1 MKYTILLWPHANV
14 RYRNETQKLAEAELA
29 IMLGRVAPGVEF
41 ASAECMG
48 MPALELNSDEPLSEA
63 CFAALQ
69 GHSLLY
75 GLFERRGDGALMPV
89 CGREKP
95 YLGEDLPGILKYKG
109 KTNEMFT
116 QLLVNAALY
125 SADFRSAQGQIRL
138 LDPMCGRATTL
149 FVGANRGWN
158 CTGADLDK
166 NDLKEAEQ
174 FFKRYLEYHRYK
186 HAIERSSLTVQGR
199 KPANSVQFTFADSP
213 EHFKQKQTA
222 SVKLVNADATATRET
237 FGAKAFHMIVCDLP
251 YGVQH
256 ASHGGSLE
264 QLLAKVL
271 PGWREALVPGGTI
284 AVSFNSQ
291 TLKTATVHA
300 CMEQAGLEP
309 LTEGPYQQFSHW
321 VEQAVTRDI
330 AVCRRK

>member
-14 RYRNETQKLAEAELA
+14 RYRNEQQKLAEAELA
-29 IMLGRVAPGVEF
+29 VMLGRIAPEVTF
-41 ASAECMG
+41 ASSECMG
-48 MPALELNSDEPLSEA
+48 MPALELTSEEPLTEG
-63 CFAALQ
+63 CIAALQ
-69 GHSLLY
+69 GHSLIY
-75 GLFERRGDGALMPV
+75 GLLEQRGDGSLMPV

-95 YLGEDLPGILKYKG
+95 YLCEDLPGIIKYKG

-116 QLLVNAALY
+116 QLLVNVALY
-125 SADFRSAQGQIRL
+125 SADFKNPQGQIKL

-158 CTGADLDK
+158 CTGSDLDK
-166 NDLKEAEQ
+166 ADLKEAEQ
-174 FFKRYLEYHRYK
+174 FFKRYLEYHRFK
-186 HAIERSSLTVQGR
+186 HTIERSALTVQK
-199 KPANSVQFTFADSP
+199 KPAPSVQFTFADSP

-222 SVKLVNADATATRET
+222 SVKLVTADAMNTREA
-237 FGAKAFHMIVCDLP
+237 FGAKSFHMIVCDLP

-264 QLLAKVL
+264 QLLLKVL

-284 AVSFNSQ
+284 AVSFNAQ
-291 TLKTATVHA
+291 TLRTAAVHE
-300 CMEQAGLEP
+300 CMEKAGLEP
-309 LTEGPYQQFSHW
+309 LTEGPYQNFSHW